1 MAEASGVGVGGEATR
16 GGELPVSGG
25 AELLVSGEG
34 KAAGGEITR
43 ADCER
48 GWDRERERERE
59 RGERR
64 VERKV
69 RHMDERERKKK
80 EIKWQR
86 GKRKSLKN

>member
-48 GWDRERERERE
+48 G
-59 RGERR
+59 
-64 VERKV
+64 
-69 RHMDERERKKK
+69 
-80 EIKWQR
+80 
-86 GKRKSLKN
+86 